1 MEILA
6 LPEID
11 TLGLTFTADF
21 DLMMRWVDQRLVF
34 FDLRGTAELNS
45 LSSKVQRNIWSP
57 KLSFTNAKIIGGTLV
72 DDTTTTVIARKCLC
86 PAPDDVRMAVESN
99 VYEGIKSNILQKR
112 EYFIDWTCD
121 YNLLFYPFDTQ
132 VCSISYKNKMTN
144 QRFSIIYP
152 DIPQSPNPQVCK
164 MTFELAGGTKDYL
177 QLEVDAYD
185 NFTGVD
191 YLGDKLL
198 LEYTVGEMLLKVGTT
213 WSSGLC
219 S

>member
-1 MEILA
+1 MTDCPDQSDEADCDLLQLDDDYRNDELLYISTYLSNYLLSIYRNELFPRSPDNNALLIYVSVEILA

-132 VCSISYKNKMTN
+132 VCHIS
-144 QRFSIIYP
+144 P
-152 DIPQSPNPQVCK
+152 
-164 MTFELAGGTKDYL
+164 
-177 QLEVDAYD
+177 
-185 NFTGVD
+185 
-191 YLGDKLL
+191 
-198 LEYTVGEMLLKVGTT
+198 
-213 WSSGLC
+213 
-219 S
+219 

>member
-1 MEILA
+1 MCNYLLSICRNELFPRSPDNNALLIYVSVEILA

-132 VCSISYKNKMTN
+132 VCSMLHKSITYKMTD
-144 QRFSIIYP
+144 QTLSFIYP
-152 DIPQSPNPQVCK
+152 SI
-164 MTFELAGGTKDYL
+164 L
-177 QLEVDAYD
+177 QRCAR
-185 NFTGVD
+185 
-191 YLGDKLL
+191 
-198 LEYTVGEMLLKVGTT
+198 
-213 WSSGLC
+213 
-219 S
+219 

>member
-1 MEILA
+1 
-6 LPEID
+6 
-11 TLGLTFTADF
+11 
-21 DLMMRWVDQRLVF
+21 
-34 FDLRGTAELNS
+34 
-45 LSSKVQRNIWSP
+45 
-57 KLSFTNAKIIGGTLV
+57 
-72 DDTTTTVIARKCLC
+72 
-86 PAPDDVRMAVESN
+86 
-99 VYEGIKSNILQKR
+99 
-112 EYFIDWTCD
+112 
-121 YNLLFYPFDTQ
+121 
-132 VCSISYKNKMTN
+132 MTN

-152 DIPQSPNPQVCK
+152 DIPQFLNPPKVCK

-213 WSSGLC
+213 WPSGLC